1 MLYFNYSKMSSI
13 NLTAVQSRYIIS
25 IDINHIELTILLVV
39 YKKHCILKINKYGN
53 MQCDM
58 IFELFK
64 DKSASFLAS
73 IFQDMIL
80 RAKRNFFVVYYSEI

>member
-1 MLYFNYSKMSSI
+1 MVI
-13 NLTAVQSRYIIS
+13 NT
-25 IDINHIELTILLVV
+25 
-39 YKKHCILKINKYGN
+39 
-53 MQCDM
+53 QCDM

-80 RAKRNFFVVYYSEI
+80 RAKSNFSMVYYSEIWMNQDNSLIVQIYC